1 MKIYNS
7 PDELLKD
14 TQTKTYLLK
23 IDYEESRLLIE
34 SLKLLKER
42 NASNVPDTNNLESAI
57 RELSEV
63 LVYNEYTPNGS
74 YANGYA
80 RCEEC
85 QE

>member
-1 MKIYNS
+1 MKIYNN

-14 TQTKTYLLK
+14 TQQKTYLLK

-34 SLKLLKER
+34 SLKLLKQE
-42 NASNVPDTNNLESAI
+42 NPNNIPDTNNLESAI

-63 LVYNEYTPNGS
+63 LVYNEYTTNGS
-74 YANGYA
+74 YSNGYA
-80 RCEEC
+80 RCQEC